1 MGTRKSKFMGRKRMN
16 EKTEI
21 TKRDMVLDAIILALF
36 LLLGVMAIYIRSVQ
50 DKLNALEQTTNQNT
64 VSQQSQ
70 IDGLS
75 LNIEAVRNDM
85 SAGFEEQQAQIDS
98 QQEQIQRQKQISS
111 ATNKA
116 FTRFQNQQ
124 SKVEEE
130 LREELKKD

>member
-1 MGTRKSKFMGRKRMN
+1 MEDNRRMN
-16 EKTEI
+16 EKTEY
-21 TKRDMVLDAIILALF
+21 TKRDLAVNALIIALF
-36 LLLGVMAIYIRSVQ
+36 LLLGMMAIYIRSVQ

-70 IDGLS
+70 IDVLS
-75 LNIEAVRNDM
+75 LNIETVRNDM
-85 SAGFEEQQAQIDS
+85 NAGFEEQQAQIDS

>member
-1 MGTRKSKFMGRKRMN
+1 MN
-16 EKTEI
+16 EKTEY
-21 TKRDMVLDAIILALF
+21 TKRDLAVNALILALF

-50 DKLNALEQTTNQNT
+50 DKLNVLEQTTNQNT

-75 LNIEAVRNDM
+75 LNIETVRNDM

>member
-1 MGTRKSKFMGRKRMN
+1 MN
-16 EKTEI
+16 EKTEFTRREFAVNI
-21 TKRDMVLDAIILALF
+21 LIIVLFVLLAA
-36 LLLGVMAIYIRSVQ
+36 MAIYIRSVQ

-64 VSQQSQ
+64 VSQQNE

-75 LNIEAVRNDM
+75 LNIETVRNEM
-85 SAGFEEQQAQIDS
+85 NAGFENQ
-98 QQEQIQRQKQISS
+98 QKQIDGQAEQIAKTKQIVST
-111 ATNKA
+111 TNKA

>member
-1 MGTRKSKFMGRKRMN
+1 MN
-16 EKTEI
+16 EKTEY
-21 TKRDMVLDAIILALF
+21 TKRDLAVNALIIALF
-36 LLLGVMAIYIRSVQ
+36 LLLGMMAIYIRSVQ
-50 DKLNALEQTTNQNT
+50 DKLNALEQITNQNT

-75 LNIEAVRNDM
+75 LNIETVRNDM
-85 SAGFEEQQAQIDS
+85 QAGFENQQAQIDS

>member
-1 MGTRKSKFMGRKRMN
+1 MN
-16 EKTEI
+16 EHEKTDI
-21 TKRDMVLDAIILALF
+21 TRQEMTTYGVIVVLF
-36 LLLGVMAIYIRSVQ
+36 LIVGFLAIYARALQ
-50 DKLNALEQTTNQNT
+50 DRLDNLEKSSNETIE
-64 VSQQSQ
+64 SQQAQ

-75 LNIEAVRNDM
+75 LNIETVRNEM
-85 SAGFEEQQAQIDS
+85 SAGFENQQSQLDS
-98 QQEQIQRQKQISS
+98 QAEQISKQKQVSS

>member
-1 MGTRKSKFMGRKRMN
+1 MEDNSRMN
-16 EKTEI
+16 EKTEY
-21 TKRDMVLDAIILALF
+21 TKRDLAVNALIIALF

-64 VSQQSQ
+64 VSQQAQ

-75 LNIEAVRNDM
+75 LNIETVRSEM

-124 SKVEEE
+124 NKVEEE

>member
-1 MGTRKSKFMGRKRMN
+1 MERNRRMN
-16 EKTEI
+16 EKTEY
-21 TKRDMVLDAIILALF
+21 TKRDLAVNALIIALF
-36 LLLGVMAIYIRSVQ
+36 LLLGMMAIYIRSVQ
-50 DKLNALEQTTNQNT
+50 DKLNALEQITNQNT

-75 LNIEAVRNDM
+75 LNIETVRSEMNV
-85 SAGFEEQQAQIDS
+85 GFEEQQAQIDS

>member
-1 MGTRKSKFMGRKRMN
+1 MN
-16 EKTEI
+16 EKTEY
-21 TKRDMVLDAIILALF
+21 TKRDLAVNALILALF
-36 LLLGVMAIYIRSVQ
+36 LLLGMMAIYIRSVQ

-75 LNIEAVRNDM
+75 LNIETVRNDM

-111 ATNKA
+111 TTNKA

>member
-1 MGTRKSKFMGRKRMN
+1 MN
-16 EKTEI
+16 EKTEY
-21 TKRDMVLDAIILALF
+21 TKRDLAVNALIIALF
-36 LLLGVMAIYIRSVQ
+36 LLLGMMAIYIRSVQ

-85 SAGFEEQQAQIDS
+85 NAGFEEQQAQIDS

>member
-1 MGTRKSKFMGRKRMN
+1 MN
-16 EKTEI
+16 EHEKTDI
-21 TKRDMVLDAIILALF
+21 TRQEMTTYGVIVVLF
-36 LLLGVMAIYIRSVQ
+36 LIVGFLAIYARSLQ
-50 DKLNALEQTTNQNT
+50 DRLDSLEKSSNETIE
-64 VSQQSQ
+64 SQQEQ

-75 LNIEAVRNDM
+75 LNIETVRNEM
-85 SAGFEEQQAQIDS
+85 SAGFENQQSQLDS
-98 QQEQIQRQKQISS
+98 QAEQISKQKQVSS

>member
-1 MGTRKSKFMGRKRMN
+1 MN
-16 EKTEI
+16 EKTEY
-21 TKRDMVLDAIILALF
+21 TKRDLAVNALILALF
-36 LLLGVMAIYIRSVQ
+36 LLLGMMAIYIRSVQ
-50 DKLNALEQTTNQNT
+50 DKLNALEQATNQNT

-75 LNIEAVRNDM
+75 LNIETVRNDM

-111 ATNKA
+111 TTNKA

>member
-1 MGTRKSKFMGRKRMN
+1 MN
-16 EKTEI
+16 EKTEY
-21 TKRDMVLDAIILALF
+21 TKRDLAVNALIIALF
-36 LLLGVMAIYIRSVQ
+36 LLLGMMAIYIRSVQ

-70 IDGLS
+70 IDVLS
-75 LNIEAVRNDM
+75 LNIETVRNDM
-85 SAGFEEQQAQIDS
+85 NAGFEEQQAQIDS

>member
-1 MGTRKSKFMGRKRMN
+1 MN
-16 EKTEI
+16 EKTEY
-21 TKRDMVLDAIILALF
+21 TKRDLAVNALIIALF
-36 LLLGVMAIYIRSVQ
+36 LLLGMMAIYIRSVQ
-50 DKLNALEQTTNQNT
+50 DKLNMLEQKTSQDT

-75 LNIEAVRNDM
+75 LNIETVRSDM
-85 SAGFEEQQAQIDS
+85 QSGFENQQAQIDS

>member
-1 MGTRKSKFMGRKRMN
+1 MN
-16 EKTEI
+16 EKTEY
-21 TKRDMVLDAIILALF
+21 TKRDLAVNALIIALF
-36 LLLGVMAIYIRSVQ
+36 LLLGMMAIYIRSVQ

-75 LNIEAVRNDM
+75 LNIETVRSEM
-85 SAGFEEQQAQIDS
+85 SAGFEEQQSQIDS
-98 QQEQIQRQKQISS
+98 QQEQINKQKQISS